1 MKKIDISD
9 FLFHLLVPIILGG
22 AIGFIFKDYTSYIDT
37 LKRDIEVPKTVF
49 PIVWSIL
56 YLIIGL
62 WYHFFAKDSTDFDKT
77 VYYLGL
83 VVNLMFTPVLF
94 YFNNIPPAFLIVVL
108 LIIVNLYLF
117 LKSIKKSKLGYL
129 LLPYVVWLCFA
140 CILMIDLLVNNM
152 P

>member
-1 MKKIDISD
+1 M
-9 FLFHLLVPIILGG
+9 
-22 AIGFIFKDYTSYIDT
+22 GF
-37 LKRDIEVPKTVF
+37 
-49 PIVWSIL
+49 WANIL

-94 YFNNIPPAFLIVVL
+94 YFNNIPLAFLIVVL